1 MHKNIIVLLISIASL
16 GFGVASAQTI
26 AEQPCDTKFWDQ
38 MSSRAW
44 LEAEREIMQNQ
55 NLIFKPDSVL
65 DYTCFDQFAKIAA
78 AQGGEIFVHT
88 SYFGEKIIQRGSAQS
103 TDQGINGV
111 VYLPLFS
118 YKRSN
123 FSANSNFSPDNRSSQ
138 FSGSFLG
145 GRSQSLQA
153 SNTDHTPTA
162 PTSSTS
168 ESYNCA
174 NMSAVW
180 QAAKC
185 ANFIDNDRFKLTDG
199 FYPFETIKGLK
210 GEDVVGYSSQES
222 GGPGIDET
230 RQFPSPCTRGTGIR
244 SWSLG
249 VIEAENRGESMYQFQ
264 TPLGNIF
271 KEVNDKI
278 EPGKCE
284 NVTIRTG
291 VSVITTDGE
300 QGPDGV
306 CTNPGCTFTRESGCT
321 DAVDAG

>member
-1 MHKNIIVLLISIASL
+1 MHKNIVVYLLLLTVLSPISAHAT
-16 GFGVASAQTI
+16 GAGAGAPRI

-65 DYTCFDQFAKIAA
+65 DYTCFDQFANIAA

-88 SYFGEKIIQRGSAQS
+88 NYFGEKIIQRGSNES
-103 TDQGINGV
+103 TDKGIADLVSKPYGD
-111 VYLPLFS
+111 
-118 YKRSN
+118 YKKG
-123 FSANSNFSPDNRSSQ
+123 Q
-138 FSGSFLG
+138 FIHSFLG
-145 GRSQSLQA
+145 GRGPDMSL
-153 SNTDHTPTA
+153 SNAFHTPQA
-162 PTSSTS
+162 PSGTSA
-168 ESYNCA
+168 SYNCS
-174 NMSAVW
+174 NMSRVW

-185 ANFIDNDRFKLTDG
+185 ANFIDNDKFESIDG
-199 FYPFETIKGLK
+199 FYPFETIKGLN
-210 GEDVVGYSSQES
+210 GDDVVGYKSQGRNDPS
-222 GGPGIDET
+222 INET

-249 VIEAENRGESMYQFQ
+249 VIEAENRGERMYQFQ
-264 TPLGNIF
+264 TPLGQIF

-291 VSVITTDGE
+291 VSVITTDGN
-300 QGPDGV
+300 QGLDGV
-306 CTNPGCTFTRESGCT
+306 CTNPGCTYTRESGCT
-321 DAVDAG
+321 DAVEGG